1 MKVYHQTGFRDKWN
15 IDSFL
20 NGVGNG
26 LIFSPINIDAD
37 KLLALDV
44 KLKQS
49 GFLDP
54 QLYLLN
60 EAKGTLDTYPYFP
73 GNLKPDFTTP
83 DLDNSHIQL
92 AQLCVD
98 YQVNNDFEYLII
110 PSRYYTDNPT
120 TYFAQSTDYFVTPF
134 SDYVRE
140 NKIQKKVLLS
150 VIVKTIMLSDE
161 EKRNEVLN
169 WITGHQNIEGV
180 YLIFENNFTS
190 KQIKDFDYLLNALKF
205 ITVLKDNLMEV
216 HLGYSNTESLL
227 YSIAMPD
234 SVTVGSYE
242 NLRSFGIKRFQDLEK
257 SQMRPPNA
265 RLYSTHL
272 LQWIDYEY
280 IQAMK
285 KLMPDYAN
293 YFDDSEFRPL
303 MFTPEFKWHFAKPEP
318 YKHYFYVF
326 NRQIKSLPSTQEGRI
341 EELKGKIKNALTL
354 FKKIENEVLLDD
366 DSDGSHLPT
375 WFNVINAFQKELTK

>member
-1 MKVYHQTGFRDKWN
+1 MKVYHQTGFRYKWN
-15 IDSFL
+15 IESFL

-26 LIFSPINIDAD
+26 LIYSPINIDAD

-44 KLKQS
+44 KLKHS

-54 QLYLLN
+54 QLYLLY

-73 GNLKPDFTTP
+73 GNIKPDFATP

-98 YQVNNDFEYLII
+98 YQVQNNFEYLII

-120 TYFAQSTDYFVTPF
+120 TFFSQSTDYFVTPF
-134 SDYVRE
+134 CDYIR
-140 NKIQKKVLLS
+140 NKNIQKKILLS

-180 YLIFENNFTS
+180 YLILENNFTS

-205 ITVLKDNLMEV
+205 IKVLKDNQMEV
-216 HLGYSNTESLL
+216 HLGYSNTEALL

-234 SVTVGSYE
+234 SVTIGSYE
-242 NLRSFGIKRFQDLEK
+242 NLRSFGIKRFQDMEK
-257 SQMRPPNA
+257 SQMRAPNA
-265 RLYSTHL
+265 RLYSSYL
-272 LQWIDYEY
+272 LQWVDYEY

-293 YFDDSEFRPL
+293 YFDDSEYRPL
-303 MFTPEFKWHFAKPEP
+303 MFTPEFKWHFAKSEP

-326 NRQIKSLPSTQEGRI
+326 DRQIKSLPSTQEGRI
-341 EELKGKIKNALTL
+341 EELKCKIKNALTL
-354 FKKIENEVLLDD
+354 FKKIENEVLLDEN
-366 DSDGSHLPT
+366 SDGSHLPT